1 MDERIAIVGM
11 EAVFGSDEGLD
22 ALDRTIFD
30 GLRHSVEK
38 SAPRRKKTRAGTRS
52 ESKEEYTLLLNGPA
66 GPSESS
72 LLHRVVH
79 GALRESRLLKTE
91 NAWKHL
97 ALILVAGEE
106 LPLGGIEPSALLRVD
121 SCLLALASVPGL
133 LADGKTRGVV
143 IAAVDREERTAM
155 SEPVVGEEQTEQP
168 LGNSVARPLRT
179 RLSPGDG
186 GCAVLLRRYDQA
198 KKDGDRVYALLDAF
212 AKGPTEAP
220 KPIPGDAEAVVQVCG
235 EAFRMSGVEP
245 ATIGYI
251 EVVGEGPEESGPEL
265 IKGLTLAYSTGREEL
280 TCALGSLQANLSHSS
295 PASGLGSLV
304 KTALCL
310 YHRYIPALPGWGGP
324 RYPDI
329 WLKSPFYVAGESR
342 PWFLDSPLTKRA
354 AAIQHREGS
363 AFAHLILSEE
373 PGEGLREN
381 RYLKVV
387 SPYCFP
393 LAGDDPE
400 DLLRQLAALGR
411 DVGSNRSL
419 VVTARENLSA
429 FQGRSTSA
437 YALMIVGHTRE
448 ELRKEIDFL
457 QMRVPAAAE
466 EGGELK
472 TPKGSYFTPKPL
484 GGNGSVA
491 FVYPGVGSAYVG
503 LGHATFH
510 LFPEL
515 YEPAFRLSPDLGES
529 LREKELYPRSREPL
543 TEDEVWKRELK
554 LRKDIRSIGEGG
566 MGFFVLY
573 TMILRDIFKV
583 VPQVALGYSLGE
595 PGMIASLGV
604 WDEPARMADTFRR
617 SPIFRE
623 RLHGSLTAVRE
634 LWGIGRGGP
643 GPTEKIWDSYTLQ
656 ATPETVRTAIEKGD
670 RAYLTI
676 INAPNEVVI
685 AGEPESCLRVIKRI
699 GCKYFPLGLHL
710 AIHCDPAGLEYD
722 GLVDLYTLP
731 TVKIPGIKFY
741 SSSCYKAIPI
751 RSRAV
756 AHSIAKAFCEP
767 VDFPR
772 LVRGV
777 YEDGARI
784 FIELGSR
791 KFCSH
796 LIDRI
801 LPDRDHLAMAVNVKG
816 TRDESSL
823 ARVLAQLVG
832 HRVPVDL
839 TPLI

>member
-11 EAVFGSDEGLD
+11 EAVFGADEGLD

-30 GLRHSVEK
+30 GLRHSVAK
-38 SAPRRKKTRAGTRS
+38 TPRRKKTRAGTKS
-52 ESKEEYTLLLNGPA
+52 ESKEDFTLLLNGSA
-66 GPSESS
+66 GSGESS
-72 LLHRVVH
+72 LLRMAVD
-79 GALRESRLLKTE
+79 GALRESRHRKRA
-91 NAWKHL
+91 NPWKHL
-97 ALILVAGEE
+97 ALILVAGED
-106 LPLGGIEPSALLRVD
+106 LPLEGIEPPELFRVD
-121 SCLLALASVPGL
+121 SCLRALASVPGL
-133 LADGKTRGVV
+133 LADGRLRGVL
-143 IAAVDREERTAM
+143 IAAVDRQERTGM
-155 SEPVVGEEQTEQP
+155 SEPVVDKEQAEQP
-168 LGNSVARPLRT
+168 LGNSVAGPLRN

-186 GCAVLLRRYDQA
+186 ACAVLLRRYDQA
-198 KKDGDRVYALLDAF
+198 KKDGDRVYALIEAF
-212 AKGPTEAP
+212 ATGPAGAT
-220 KPIPGDAEAVVQVCG
+220 KPIPGYTEGVVQVCG
-235 EAFRMSGVEP
+235 EAFRMSGLDP
-245 ATIGYI
+245 AKIGYL
-251 EVVGEGPEESGPEL
+251 EMAGESPEESGPEL
-265 IKGLTLAYSTGREEL
+265 IRGLTLAYSTGREAL
-280 TCALGSLQANLSHSS
+280 TCALGSLQANLSRSS
-295 PASGLGSLV
+295 QASALASLV
-304 KTALCL
+304 KASLCL
-310 YHRYIPALPGWGGP
+310 YHRYIPAMPGWGGP
-324 RYPDI
+324 RYPEN
-329 WLKSPFYVAGESR
+329 WQESPFYVAGESR
-342 PWFLDSPLTKRA
+342 PWFLDSPLAKRS
-354 AAIQHREGS
+354 AAIQRCEGS
-363 AFAHLILSEE
+363 ALAHLILSEE

-393 LAGDDPE
+393 LAGDHPE
-400 DLLRQLAALGR
+400 DLRRQLADLVYDIGA
-411 DVGSNRSL
+411 NRSL
-419 VVTARENLSA
+419 VETARENLSA
-429 FQGRSTSA
+429 FQGRRAAA

-457 QMRVPAAAE
+457 QARLPEAAE
-466 EGGELK
+466 SGSELK
-472 TPKGSYFTPKPL
+472 TPKGSYFTAKPL
-484 GGNGSVA
+484 GAKGSVA

-515 YEPAFRLSPDLGES
+515 YEPAFRLSPNLGES

-543 TEDEVWKRELK
+543 TEDEIWKRELK
-554 LRKDIRSIGEGG
+554 LRKDIQSIGEGG

-583 VPQVALGYSLGE
+583 VPEVALGYSLGE

-604 WDEPARMADTFRR
+604 WEEPARMADTFRR

-623 RLHGSLTAVRE
+623 RLHGRLAAVRE
-634 LWGIGRGGP
+634 LWGTGP
-643 GPTEKIWDSYTLQ
+643 GNPGPGEKIWDSYTLQ
-656 ATPETVRTAIEKGD
+656 ATPETVRNAIGRGD

-685 AGEPESCLRVIKRI
+685 AGDPESCMRVIKRI
-699 GCKYFPLGLHL
+699 GCKHFPLGLHL
-710 AIHCDPAGLEYD
+710 AIHCDPARLEYD

-731 TVKIPGIKFY
+731 TVKVPGIKFY
-741 SSSCYKAIPI
+741 SSSCYKSIPI
-751 RSRAV
+751 RSKAV

-772 LVRGV
+772 LVRQV

-823 ARVLAQLVG
+823 VRVLAQLVG